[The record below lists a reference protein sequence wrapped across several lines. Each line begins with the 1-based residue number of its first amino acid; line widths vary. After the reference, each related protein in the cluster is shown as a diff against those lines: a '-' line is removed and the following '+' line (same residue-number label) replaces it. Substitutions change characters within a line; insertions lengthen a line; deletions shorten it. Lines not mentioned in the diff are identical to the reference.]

1 MSNSEEELLK
11 KPIEKRDLMLRFETF
26 SKSDHRCFFLLFLFL
41 LIIGGIS
48 IVQVPSALH
57 LQEFKYST
65 TSKGKIQIHGLF
77 DKYSFLS
84 QGLLVDII
92 LVNAENSQI
101 KKKVLINISLSGYDD
116 SQKKWIKIIDSEQHQ
131 REINCR
137 SKANCTRTVL
147 AYEPVITSQNY
158 SIDATISS
166 LNNQNFFDGFIYTKL
181 FAYYYYFFITTPNNN
196 NNNFNNN
203 HNHNY
208 NNGNP
213 FLPLSVF
220 VRHWANIFIDLIC
233 IIPQFYGLGFIWFC
247 ILDSYRTQ
255 NGEQRTF
262 KKFYLPKI
270 IFFSIFAIITFVVCF
285 WSVIH
290 EKNSGAESA
299 IDTVGAWLFFVVLFF
314 ICFVIFII
322 WLAFIIYNGFI
333 NIEIPRL
340 KRKLK
345 FMFIFMIITFA
356 FLFITLIIGVTQSL
370 NGIKLIFFTIFYT
383 FNVSSLWLVFAI
395 LPSEKVLSK
404 IDEGTPFSQKKGKI
418 FEPYYTNNEN
428 SKPII
433 EEIFEYDD
441 EKEKN

>member
-137 SKANCTRTVL
+137 
-147 AYEPVITSQNY
+147 
-158 SIDATISS
+158 
-166 LNNQNFFDGFIYTKL
+166 
-181 FAYYYYFFITTPNNN
+181 
-196 NNNFNNN
+196 
-203 HNHNY
+203 
-208 NNGNP
+208 NP

-255 NGEQRTF
+255 NGEQRTY

-441 EKEKN
+441 EKEKD